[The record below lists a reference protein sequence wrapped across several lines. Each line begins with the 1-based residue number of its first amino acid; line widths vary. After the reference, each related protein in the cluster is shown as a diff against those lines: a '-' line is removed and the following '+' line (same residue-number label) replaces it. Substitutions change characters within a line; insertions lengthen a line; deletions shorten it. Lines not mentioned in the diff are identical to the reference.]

1 MALTDNLLAFYKL
14 NDLTDSSGNGNTLTN
29 NGDVTFSS
37 GKIGNAAV
45 FDGTNWLSS
54 SENTAFG
61 TSNLSVSMWVN
72 ASNLDNSQ
80 KMAYVGGSGGFVFS
94 LLEGTV
100 HLAKAGVAD
109 LYDFSSASVT
119 NNSWFHVV
127 MKREETTFTCY
138 INGTS
143 VGTYDSGSVIDFTG
157 TDRFFGAYIDGL
169 EGYSIAGQID
179 AVGIWD
185 RALSEAEVTSLYN
198 SGTGLELEGAAPS
211 SSSMVKLVDGV
222 KLFGKTK
229 FVS

>member
-143 VGTYDSGSVIDFTG
+143 VGTYDSEPVIDFTG
-157 TDRFFGAYIDGL
+157 TDRFL
-169 EGYSIAGQID
+169 EP
-179 AVGIWD
+179 
-185 RALSEAEVTSLYN
+185 T
-198 SGTGLELEGAAPS
+198 
-211 SSSMVKLVDGV
+211 SMV
-222 KLFGKTK
+222 
-229 FVS
+229 